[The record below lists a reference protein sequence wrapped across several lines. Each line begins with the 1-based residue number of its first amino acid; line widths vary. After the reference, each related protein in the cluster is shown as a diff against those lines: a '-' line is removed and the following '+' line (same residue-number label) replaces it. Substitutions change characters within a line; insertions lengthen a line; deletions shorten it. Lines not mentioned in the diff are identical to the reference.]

1 MYSLPLNTCSFTLS
15 GNFWI
20 EILKLDQVSE
30 VFSFIDAP
38 ILFLNNTTLSSL
50 NNINIETGYEE
61 TLENDIILEYNKGN
75 FPIRII
81 TGNSL
86 YMKKIVSTAVHN
98 QKFKS
103 KEELHNVV

>member
-1 MYSLPLNTCSFTLS
+1 MR
-15 GNFWI
+15 
-20 EILKLDQVSE
+20 EIDLHGQRHDSVRK
-30 VFSFIDAP
+30 
-38 ILFLNNTTLSSL
+38 N
-50 NNINIETGYEE
+50 
-61 TLENDIILEYNKGN
+61 LESDIILEYNKGN

-103 KEELHNVV
+103 KEELHNSGAIIVYE

>member
-1 MYSLPLNTCSFTLS
+1 MR
-15 GNFWI
+15 
-20 EILKLDQVSE
+20 EIDLHGQRHDSVRK
-30 VFSFIDAP
+30 
-38 ILFLNNTTLSSL
+38 N
-50 NNINIETGYEE
+50 
-61 TLENDIILEYNKGN
+61 LESDIILEYNKGN

-103 KEELHNVV
+103 KEGEQDVLSATSEALKVYHAFVVI